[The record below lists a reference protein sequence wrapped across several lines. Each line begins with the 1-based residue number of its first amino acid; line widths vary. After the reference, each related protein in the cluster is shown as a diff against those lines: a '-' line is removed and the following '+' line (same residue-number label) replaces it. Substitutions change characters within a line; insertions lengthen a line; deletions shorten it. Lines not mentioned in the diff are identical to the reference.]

1 MTNSPD
7 DRSPLAEA
15 VAWSSVVTT
24 VSLEMVVPALI
35 GYWIDRQLGTVMVF
49 LVLGAIL
56 GMTTGILHLVR
67 LTTLPSPGARR
78 GRRSSDDDRK
88 P

>member
-7 DRSPLAEA
+7 DRSPLAQA
-15 VAWSSVVTT
+15 LAWSSLVTT

-35 GYWIDRQLGTVMVF
+35 GYWIDRRLGTVMVF
-49 LVLGAIL
+49 LMLGAIL
-56 GMTTGILHLVR
+56 GMTGGIYHLVR
-67 LTTLPSPGARR
+67 LTALPGPGARGAR
-78 GRRSSDDDRK
+78 KSSDDDVT